1 MMKRNIMLG
10 LIALLSLTLA
20 ACGHQASNRQNQRTS
35 GDEIAFGKTGQTAKS
50 QVWYGIKGTAQPSS
64 RSTLTSIT
72 ITQNGKATALQVPA
86 SFTLADAAK
95 LSVKQLKQKGTA
107 MAKRA
112 FTQKRRALLTSIKG
126 ALAAEKKILKT
137 DQNATVVSYAAVKT
151 DRRIIANYQRLLAR
165 TTQTEF
171 KKPRPLP
178 FAVEIVKKNAR
189 VKQEMI
195 KVESYAFTGA
205 VDNPNNQSLN
215 YQKTSRKIF
224 PRPYTQVSPKAVKI
238 RNDYFGYYHYAVGN
252 ESGYVL
258 TKGAGPNANVKI
270 DTTSIKD

>member
-1 MMKRNIMLG
+1 MKRKIALG
-10 LIALLSLTLA
+10 LIALLALMLA
-20 ACGHQASNRQNQRTS
+20 ACGHQATNRQSQRAS
-35 GDEIAFGKTGQTAKS
+35 GDEIAFGRTGQTAKS

-64 RSTLTSIT
+64 RSTLTSVT
-72 ITQNGKATALQVPA
+72 ITQNGKATSFQVPA
-86 SFTLADAAK
+86 SFTVKDVAK

-107 MAKRA
+107 MAKQTFIR
-112 FTQKRRALLTSIKG
+112 KRQAVLTSIKG

-137 DQNATVVSYAAVKT
+137 DQNATVVSYAAVKM

-165 TTQTEF
+165 TAQTKF

-178 FAVEIVKKNAR
+178 FAVAVVKKAGR

-205 VDNPNNQSLN
+205 VNNPNNQSLN

-224 PRPYTQVSPKAVKI
+224 PRPYTQTSPKAVKI
-238 RNDYFGYYHYAVGN
+238 GNDYFGYYHYAVGN
-252 ESGYVL
+252 DSGYVL
-258 TKGAGPNANVKI
+258 TKVVGPNANVKF
-270 DTTSIKD
+270 DTASIKD

>member
-1 MMKRNIMLG
+1 MMKRKITLG
-10 LIALLSLTLA
+10 LIVLLSLMLV
-20 ACGHQASNRQNQRTS
+20 ACGQQATNRQNQRAS
-35 GDEIAFGKTGQTAKS
+35 SDEIAFGKTGQTAKS
-50 QVWYGIKGTAQPSS
+50 QVWYGIEGPAQPSS
-64 RSTLTSIT
+64 RSTLTSVT
-72 ITQNGKATALQVPA
+72 ITQNGKATAFQAPA
-86 SFTLADAAK
+86 SFTLKDAAK
-95 LSVKQLKQKGTA
+95 LSVQQLKQKGTA
-107 MAKRA
+107 MAKQA

-126 ALAAEKKILKT
+126 ALATEKKILKT
-137 DQNATVVSYAAVKT
+137 DQNATVVSYAAVKM

-165 TTQTEF
+165 TAQTKF

-178 FAVEIVKKNAR
+178 FAVAVVKKNAR
-189 VKQEMI
+189 VKQEMV
-195 KVESYAFTGA
+195 KVESYAFTG
-205 VDNPNNQSLN
+205 VVNNPNNQSLN

-258 TKGAGPNANVKI
+258 TKVAGPNANVKF